1 MSFVDVFETVLHIIN
16 MHLCCLSNYWNE
28 YWGHTVALDLYEANH
43 LVKVSSASYDVTSLN
58 SVLLKLNNE
67 MVGLAVE
74 WTIVHNDDHLL
85 ERYGP

>member
-1 MSFVDVFETVLHIIN
+1 M
-16 MHLCCLSNYWNE
+16 
-28 YWGHTVALDLYEANH
+28 ALDLYEANH